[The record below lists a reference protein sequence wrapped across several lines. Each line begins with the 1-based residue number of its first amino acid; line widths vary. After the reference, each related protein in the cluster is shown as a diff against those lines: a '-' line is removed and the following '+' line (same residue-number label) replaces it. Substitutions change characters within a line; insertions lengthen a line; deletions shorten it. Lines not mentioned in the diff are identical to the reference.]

1 MKIFSVFSITI
12 ILMACLFAG
21 CGGDDDDDIVGP
33 DGAGGVMGF
42 GSMKPGDWAEHRTP
56 EGYRDISKYLGED
69 TWQGRSCTLIEFE
82 SYHQGQLLVN
92 QMWMDNTTGEI
103 VLFLIKENEKVM
115 YMDLSFPTDVPGE
128 SETWEQPTTQKIGS
142 EKYTTPTG
150 KTVEATIYQTQ
161 TSFGTSEDWVSSEVP
176 FESVKLLTGGRL
188 ISSLYDYGTGATRNI
203 SKQEAENA
211 EPFSFEIPDIPGGDT
226 PVIPD
231 PGVPDPGIP
240 GGVGVVITVGA
251 GPRPTISVSQ
261 PIQFFSISKGFMPV
275 WCFESPDDP
284 EDPAGRTFAGPFTYG
299 ILPNGAEEVIGP
311 APDLVAGQTYIVQV
325 IAWKGIMPVMG
336 NLMFTR

>member
-1 MKIFSVFSITI
+1 MLSIAV

-21 CGGDDDDDIVGP
+21 CGDDDDDANDIIGP
-33 DGAGGVMGF
+33 GGPMGLA
-42 GSMKPGDWAEHRTP
+42 SMKPGDWAEHRSP
-56 EGYRDISKYLGED
+56 EGDRDISKYLGED
-69 TWQGRSCTLIEFE
+69 TWQGRSCTILEFE
-82 SYHQGQLLVN
+82 SYYQGQLSVN

-103 VLFLIKENEKVM
+103 ALFLIKENGKVM

-128 SETWEQPTTQKIGS
+128 SENWEQPTTQKIGS

-161 TSFGTSEDWVSSEVP
+161 TGFGTSEDWVSSEVP
-176 FESVKLLTGGRL
+176 FESVKSLTGGQL

-211 EPFSFEIPDIPGGDT
+211 EPFSFGLPDIPGGDT
-226 PVIPD
+226 PVTPDPGVPD

-240 GGVGVVITVGA
+240 GGGGVVITVGA

-261 PIQFFSISKGFMPV
+261 PIQFLSITKGFMPV
-275 WCFESPDDP
+275 WGFESPEDLG
-284 EDPAGRTFAGPFTYG
+284 DPAARAFAGPFKYG
-299 ILPNGAEEVIGP
+299 VVPNGAKEDDP
-311 APDLVAGQTYIVQV
+311 NPPDLVAGQTYNIQV
-325 IAWKGIMPVMG
+325 IAWAGFLPVIG
-336 NLMFTR
+336 NLTFTR